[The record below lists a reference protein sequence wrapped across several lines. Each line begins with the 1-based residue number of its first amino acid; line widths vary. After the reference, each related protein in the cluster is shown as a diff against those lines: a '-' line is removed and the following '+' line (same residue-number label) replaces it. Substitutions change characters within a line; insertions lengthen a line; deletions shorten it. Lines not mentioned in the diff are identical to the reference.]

1 MFYRS
6 IVFNQKGN
14 SFLTATGNNK
24 IILLDMNS
32 LKMKKNYQDHTD
44 AVNSIAFNNDESC
57 IISSSDDGTCVIWD
71 VETGIIIDKF
81 QRYGIK
87 YASISDD
94 NKWIAISTGYRTELR
109 EFSPIEIIMNK
120 IQKRFKNRQ
129 LTKEERQKYYLE

>member
-24 IILLDMNS
+24 IILLDINS

-44 AVNSIAFNNDESC
+44 AVNSIAFYNDESC

-81 QRYGIK
+81 QVG
-87 YASISDD
+87 S
-94 NKWIAISTGYRTELR
+94 
-109 EFSPIEIIMNK
+109 
-120 IQKRFKNRQ
+120 KNSVF
-129 LTKEERQKYYLE
+129 

>member
-32 LKMKKNYQDHTD
+32 LKKKKNYQDHTD

-81 QRYGIK
+81 QVG
-87 YASISDD
+87 S
-94 NKWIAISTGYRTELR
+94 
-109 EFSPIEIIMNK
+109 
-120 IQKRFKNRQ
+120 KNSVF
-129 LTKEERQKYYLE
+129 